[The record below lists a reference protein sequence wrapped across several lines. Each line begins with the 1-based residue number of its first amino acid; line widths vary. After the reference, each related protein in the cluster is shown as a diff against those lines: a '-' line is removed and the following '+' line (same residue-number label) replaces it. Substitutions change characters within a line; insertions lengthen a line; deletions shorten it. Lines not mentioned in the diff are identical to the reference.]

1 MGAER
6 HNPEVRSAAP
16 AWLDLLHLEADGAL
30 SEARHLAYYRA
41 MSVRTQLI
49 SHKVLAAKIKIKVI
63 DVSDKARGSTVD
75 LFSE

>member
-30 SEARHLAYYRA
+30 SEAQRA
-41 MSVRTQLI
+41 TLRTLEERDG
-49 SHKVLAAKIKIKVI
+49 V
-63 DVSDKARGSTVD
+63 
-75 LFSE
+75 